1 MDNLFVSCNHCGSS
15 LQIDEEIA
23 FVTCRN
29 CQKTLEIIRTFNSV
43 YAKVREKQ
51 TWEKPAEI
59 VYQSKEIDKTI
70 IFKQIEMLDNEWQNQ
85 LPTFMEKG
93 TLPDQNIAMNVIF
106 SVIGVVFIFFWVGQ
120 ASSIGVPP
128 IFSFFGIGMLG
139 LIILNLFSS
148 FSKQGKYKNAKA
160 NYERKRAT
168 LMESLN
174 R

>member
-1 MDNLFVSCNHCGSS
+1 MDRLLVICNHCGSS

-29 CQKTLEIIRTFNSV
+29 CQTTLEVVRTFNSV
-43 YAKVREKQ
+43 YTKVREKQ

-59 VYQSKEIDKTI
+59 VYQSKEIDKTT

-85 LPTFMEKG
+85 LPTFMKKG
-93 TLPDQNIAMNVIF
+93 TLPDQNIAISVIF
-106 SVIGVVFIFFWVGQ
+106 SLIGAIFVLSGMSR
-120 ASSIGVPP
+120 ASSMGAPLIFPLFGV
-128 IFSFFGIGMLG
+128 GMLG
-139 LIILNLFSS
+139 LLIFNLFDSS
-148 FSKQGKYKNAKA
+148 SKHEKYKTAKA